1 MTKEARCLKASGDL
15 APQPQEHC
23 HGSSPCQVQSHCL
36 CHLGRMEASRTQP
49 SGHLSKLFAR
59 DSGLGEILWLL
70 KSYFS
75 FGLGRERGGADPC
88 ELFYLDFFLV
98 AVSGARCQQA
108 AHPRA
113 LGKSCAPCPAVGW
126 PWAPCSPTLLWDT
139 GAQTGGMLELG
150 RELGALLLCPDH
162 NHTGE

>member
-1 MTKEARCLKASGDL
+1 MAKEARCLKASGDL
-15 APQPQEHC
+15 APQPQEQC
-23 HGSSPCQVQSHCL
+23 HGSSPCQVHSHCL
-36 CHLGRMEASRTQP
+36 CQLGRVKASRTQP

-59 DSGLGEILWLL
+59 DSGLGEILWLM
-70 KSYFS
+70 KSCFS
-75 FGLGRERGGADPC
+75 FGLERERGGADPC

-98 AVSGARCQQA
+98 AVSGALCQLA

-126 PWAPCSPTLLWDT
+126 PWALLSHAPRDA

-150 RELGALLLCPDH
+150 RELGALLLQP
-162 NHTGE
+162 